1 MQTEDDFSS
10 QAVKDKQLAI
20 FNNIYNNGPNR
31 NPGMKPLVIE
41 MLRSGSERDFKT
53 LFFLNQILPN
63 LSDFGHTELERNF
76 HSLR

>member
-20 FNNIYNNGPNR
+20 FNNISNSGQR
-31 NPGMKPLVIE
+31 RTPGIKPQVTE
-41 MLRSGSERDFKT
+41 MLRSGNERDYKT
-53 LFFLNQILPN
+53 LFFLNHILPN

-76 HSLR
+76 